1 MLILSPEADEAT
13 VSAAVDRIAKLIEP
27 GGGAVTDIDRW
38 GRRRFAYEI
47 AHLNEGYYVVV
58 RFTADPSV
66 QPQIERVLHI
76 ADEVIRHKIL
86 QAPPAAEARPER
98 PARETAPE
106 AAARETSPEAA
117 SPEATAETAAAAET
131 TASPAPA

>member
-13 VSAAVDRIAKLIEP
+13 VSAAVDRIGKLIEP

-86 QAPPAAEARPER
+86 QAPPAAAARPER
-98 PARETAPE
+98 PAREAAPE
-106 AAARETSPEAA
+106 AAAPEAA
-117 SPEATAETAAAAET
+117 APETAPEAPETAAADT